1 MTNDAE
7 TLACLALADFYN
19 EQPTMNKITTFS
31 EYSRAAASTQM
42 ESCRGLDYLELG
54 FVGEVCGELC
64 GELIAKSIRGD
75 FKLIDKAP
83 EVRDESGDACW
94 FADTTCVAH
103 GTSLATMLWCDDI
116 DKVDKQMWK
125 SAVASGFDKLSDYE
139 IGKQLA
145 FYSCSVMAF
154 GGDLDALS
162 RNLQLFFAHLV
173 VLLHRYGFT
182 LLDAINCNV
191 EKLAKRKERGLI
203 MGSGDHR

>member
-1 MTNDAE
+1 
-7 TLACLALADFYN
+7 
-19 EQPTMNKITTFS
+19 MNKITTLS

-83 EVRDESGDACW
+83 DVRDECGDACW

-103 GTSLATMLWCDDI
+103 GTTLAKMLWCDDI

-125 SAVASGFDKLSDYE
+125 SAVASDFDKLSDYE
-139 IGKQLA
+139 LGKQLA
-145 FYSCSVMAF
+145 FYSCCVMAF
-154 GGDLDALS
+154 GHELDDLR

>member
-1 MTNDAE
+1 
-7 TLACLALADFYN
+7 
-19 EQPTMNKITTFS
+19 MNKITTFS

-75 FKLIDKAP
+75 FTLRDKAP

-94 FADTTCVAH
+94 FADRVCIAH
-103 GTSLATMLWCDDI
+103 GTTLAEMLGEGENI
-116 DKVDKQMWK
+116 VIAETVLLRA
-125 SAVASGFDKLSDYE
+125 AVVSGFDKLSDYE
-139 IGKQLA
+139 LGKQLA
-145 FYSCSVMAF
+145 FYSCCVMAF
-154 GGDLDALS
+154 GHELDDLR

-173 VLLHRYGFT
+173 VLLHRYGYT
-182 LLDAINCNV
+182 LLDAINRNV
-191 EKLAKRKERGLI
+191 DKLAKRKERGLI

>member
-1 MTNDAE
+1 
-7 TLACLALADFYN
+7 
-19 EQPTMNKITTFS
+19 MNKITTFS

-75 FKLIDKAP
+75 FKLIDTAP

-103 GTSLATMLWCDDI
+103 GTSLAEMLGEGDDI
-116 DKVDKQMWK
+116 FIAETVLLRD
-125 SAVASGFDKLSDYE
+125 AIASDFDKLSDYE
-139 IGKQLA
+139 LGKQLA
-145 FYSCSVMAF
+145 FYSCCVMAF
-154 GGDLDALS
+154 GHELDDLR

-191 EKLAKRKERGLI
+191 EKLAKRKERGMI
-203 MGSGDHR
+203 QGSGDHREEK